1 MNAHIK
7 HQIIEQDGKPLFV
20 IVPYAEYIKTHQI
33 EDNVPHE
40 VMRSV
45 LRENYSLARAWR
57 EHLGL
62 KQEEVAAR
70 MCITQPALAQIEA
83 ATTPR
88 KATRLKLAAALGI
101 NEGQLI

>member
-7 HQIIEQDGKPLFV
+7 HQIIEQNGKPLFV
-20 IVPYAEYIKTHQI
+20 IVPYAEYIKTHHI
-33 EDNVPHE
+33 DDSVPHD

-62 KQEEVAAR
+62 TQEEVAAR
-70 MCITQPALAQIEA
+70 MGITQPALAQIEA
-83 ATTPR
+83 ANTPR
-88 KATRLKLAAALGI
+88 KATRQKLATALGI
-101 NEGQLI
+101 LESQLT